1 MSSGPEDLSLFD
13 LFRMEAEEQVGVL
26 QGELIQVESG
36 EATAASLESLMRAAH
51 SLKGAARIIGL
62 DVIVQLTHA
71 MEDRFVKAQDGV
83 ALNSADIDRMLQ
95 ATDWLAQLKAV
106 AETETAAWLE
116 ANTPAIAAFAATF
129 ANDATQAAGS
139 VEQAPKPD
147 AAEAAPPSKSSRT
160 RRKASNAKEIVHG
173 AKGATQP
180 GKPPS
185 AAIPAP
191 APQNA
196 PHAADKTPAP
206 PPAESNETMLTQ
218 ISSQDRAAS
227 ERSVRI
233 SADRFDQILSL
244 ASETLVASR
253 KLVMQSDLFERNQ
266 RAVAQFVHV
275 MEDSSATDTA
285 RSAAQKEIARQTSI
299 LAAGITELDFHLR
312 ANERTAERLYR
323 TVLSGRL
330 RPFSEG
336 IVSIA
341 RLVRDTSRDLGKSVR
356 LEVLGDRTR
365 VDRDILERLEAP
377 LSHLITNAIDH
388 GIETPAERT
397 AAGKP
402 AEAHLSLHA
411 RHENGR
417 RVITISDDGRGIHRD
432 QLRNRIIARNF
443 VTHETAAC
451 LSDNELFEFLF
462 LPGFSTKESVST
474 ISGRGVGL
482 NVVQSMVQ
490 EAGGSV
496 TVSSEPGAGTT
507 FRIALPITRS
517 VIKAIRLQVEGEFFA
532 VPLVR
537 IDRVAFLEATANSQA
552 PADSAPTHTTEFNG
566 RVLPVV
572 SLGSLLG
579 LSTRPLPGG
588 TIPMLL
594 SGGIAFA
601 VDRLIDEIELSVRRL
616 DRRLGKLP
624 GVSASA
630 LDENGIPLLILDMED
645 LIQVVQGRSAAVA
658 SVTSASL
665 APHVLVVDDS
675 HTVREIERRILVRAG
690 YTVTTAQNG
699 QEAWNLLRL
708 NDYDLLVSDVDMPQM
723 NGIELVLKV
732 REHPHFGR
740 MPVIILSYK
749 DREED
754 RRRGLEAGAD
764 FYLTKGDFQNDVFR
778 QAVEDLIGTAEPSA
792 GMSNTA
798 GRGNNADPG
807 GAI

>member
-26 QGELIQVESG
+26 QGELIHVESG

-71 MEDRFVKAQDGV
+71 MEDRFVKAQEGV
-83 ALNSADIDRMLQ
+83 ALDSADIDRMLQ
-95 ATDWLAQLKAV
+95 STDWLAQLQAV

-160 RRKASNAKEIVHG
+160 RRKASNAKD
-173 AKGATQP
+173 ATPP

-185 AAIPAP
+185 AAISAP
-191 APQNA
+191 APQSA
-196 PHAADKTPAP
+196 PHTADKNPAP
-206 PPAESNETMLTQ
+206 VPAESNETMLTQ

-233 SADRFDQILSL
+233 SAERFDQILSL

-275 MEDSSATDTA
+275 MEDNSATDTA

-388 GIETPAERT
+388 GIETPAERA

-417 RVITISDDGRGIHRD
+417 LVITISDDGRGIHRD

-552 PADSAPTHTTEFNG
+552 SADSAPTHTTEFNG
-566 RVLPVV
+566 KVLTVV

-588 TIPMLL
+588 TIPMLI

-601 VDRLIDEIELSVRRL
+601 VDRLVDEIELSVRRL
-616 DRRLGKLP
+616 DRRLGKIP
-624 GVSASA
+624 GVSASS
-630 LDENGIPLLILDMED
+630 LDENGLPLLILDMED
-645 LIQVVQGRSAAVA
+645 LIQVVQGRSNTVE
-658 SVTSASL
+658 SASSASA
-665 APHVLVVDDS
+665 APRVLVVDDS

-690 YTVTTAQNG
+690 YSVTTAQNG

-708 NDYDLLVSDVDMPQM
+708 SDYDLLVSDVDMPQM

-778 QAVEDLIGTAEPSA
+778 QAVEDLIGTAEPTP

-798 GRGNNADPG
+798 GRDNDADSG